1 MNRERRARRLE
12 AAESAS
18 RLLAE
23 AGVDQTRQV
32 DVFGLCE
39 QVGLWLAF
47 LPLDGLLGSYL
58 PDGAGGALIT
68 TQRPITVQ
76 RYTAAHELGHW
87 RLHHSRGPVFDTEE
101 QVLGDTPDE
110 NEQLAQVFAA
120 SLLMPPPLVFGT
132 LRRLS
137 ATGDVSTSDAYTV
150 ARESGV
156 SYEAAVRQLQNL
168 EVIDSRRAN
177 ALLKIRPLK
186 IKTEIGWG
194 QQPVV
199 GTADV
204 WPVDEQWHGGR
215 LRVNA
220 DDELIVSLPENRSTG
235 YRWFFEGHTPP
246 RTPMPEP
253 PSLRPA
259 ERSDQLAAFS
269 GVADLADRIRAG
281 HERGRSRAPRAAL
294 DKARQAGLASPKP
307 DIELNDSMTLV
318 GDRYITARAPDISKR
333 DARKQR
339 LARIGAPVSR
349 TDPPIFGDADFAVVG
364 GTGRRILNVRLHR
377 PGPAVLRLRHLSAYG
392 SNADEIDGFEL
403 DVDVRPQR
411 RGLSIEQLLTSSSPE
426 WAESV
431 RERQRTFT
439 GASLEPAVS
448 VREAE

>member
-1 MNRERRARRLE
+1 MNRKRRARRLE

-137 ATGDVSTSDAYTV
+137 ATGHVSTLDAYTV

-168 EVIDSRRAN
+168 EVIVGRRADE
-177 ALLKIRPLK
+177 LLRIRPLK
-186 IKTEIGWG
+186 IKTEVGWG
-194 QQPVV
+194 QRPLV
-199 GTADV
+199 GTSDV
-204 WPVDEQWHGGR
+204 WPVDERWHGRR
-215 LRVNA
+215 LSVNA
-220 DDELIVSLPENRSTG
+220 DDEVVVSLPENRSTG

-246 RTPMPEP
+246 RTPVPEP
-253 PSLRPA
+253 PILQPD
-259 ERSDQLAAFS
+259 ERSDQLTAFRS
-269 GVADLADRIRAG
+269 VADRADRIRIG
-281 HERGRSRAPRAAL
+281 QRQRRTRAPRAAL
-294 DKARQAGLASPKP
+294 DKARQAGLASSKP
-307 DIELNDSMTLV
+307 AVELNGSMTLV
-318 GDRYITARAPDISKR
+318 GDRYITARAPDMSDR

-339 LARIGAPVSR
+339 LARIGAPGSGTDVQVS
-349 TDPPIFGDADFAVVG
+349 DDAGSAAVG

-377 PGPAVLRLRHLSAYG
+377 PGHAVLRLRHQSAYG

-411 RGLSIEQLLTSSSPE
+411 RGLSVEQLLTSSSPE
-426 WAESV
+426 WAEPV
-431 RERQRTFT
+431 RERQRTYT
-439 GASLEPAVS
+439 GSSLSVASM
-448 VREAE
+448 REAE

>member
-47 LPLDGLLGSYL
+47 LPLDALLGSYL

-177 ALLKIRPLK
+177 ALLRAC
-186 IKTEIGWG
+186 
-194 QQPVV
+194 
-199 GTADV
+199 ADC
-204 WPVDEQWHGGR
+204 
-215 LRVNA
+215 
-220 DDELIVSLPENRSTG
+220 SL
-235 YRWFFEGHTPP
+235 
-246 RTPMPEP
+246 
-253 PSLRPA
+253 
-259 ERSDQLAAFS
+259 
-269 GVADLADRIRAG
+269 
-281 HERGRSRAPRAAL
+281 
-294 DKARQAGLASPKP
+294 
-307 DIELNDSMTLV
+307 
-318 GDRYITARAPDISKR
+318 
-333 DARKQR
+333 
-339 LARIGAPVSR
+339 
-349 TDPPIFGDADFAVVG
+349 
-364 GTGRRILNVRLHR
+364 
-377 PGPAVLRLRHLSAYG
+377 
-392 SNADEIDGFEL
+392 
-403 DVDVRPQR
+403 
-411 RGLSIEQLLTSSSPE
+411 
-426 WAESV
+426 
-431 RERQRTFT
+431 
-439 GASLEPAVS
+439 
-448 VREAE
+448 